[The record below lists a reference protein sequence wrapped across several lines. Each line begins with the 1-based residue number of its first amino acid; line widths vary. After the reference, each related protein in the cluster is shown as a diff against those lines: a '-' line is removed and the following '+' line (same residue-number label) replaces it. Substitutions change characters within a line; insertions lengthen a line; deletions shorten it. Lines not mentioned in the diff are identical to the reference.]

1 MKFRDFANYLERLEA
16 TTKRLEIT
24 SILADLIKNMDQEE
38 ADKGV
43 YLSLG
48 YLKAIYENPKFNI
61 AEKMV
66 IRILELAFETDKQA
80 IENHYAKLGDLG
92 DVAFEMSKTKK
103 SQSPG
108 LKNVYESL
116 VEIANIEGPGSQELK
131 VKKSA
136 ELLKKMDPLS
146 AKYSVRIILGTIRLG
161 FTELTIID
169 ALAELLGDKKLSEQI
184 ENRYSIHPDIG
195 LITKIIKKEGIK
207 GIEKIKIETGVP
219 ILAQRCQRLSDP
231 KEVIEK
237 MGRIWAEF
245 KFDGTRVQLH
255 MNRKIKPKSK
265 DIEQSDLFGRENSK
279 ILIKTFTR
287 NLEETT
293 HQYPDIIE
301 AANKLIMADSVILD
315 GEAIG
320 LDKKTG
326 EFLPFQET
334 IQRKRKY
341 GVAEMV
347 KDIPLKYFVFDILY
361 LNGKELIQLP
371 LSERKALLKKVIR
384 PDEAIVVDTY
394 VETDSAE
401 KLAEYFEEAKDKN
414 LEGLIVKKPGSI
426 YQAGARSFSWIKMK
440 KADAKLLED
449 TVDCVVL
456 GYYHGK
462 GVRAQYG
469 IGGFLVGVYDDKNQK
484 FKTITK
490 IGTGLKEDDWT
501 YLKKEADKVKIKEKP
516 NNVEVNKI
524 LEPDI
529 WTQPK
534 IVVEVGADEISK
546 SPTHTA
552 GYALRF
558 PRLIKFRTD
567 KKPTDATSIKEIISL
582 HNMQKRGYY

>member
-1 MKFRDFANYLERLEA
+1 MKFREFAKYLEKLES
-16 TTKRLEIT
+16 TPKRLEIT
-24 SILADLIKNMDQEE
+24 SILTDLIKNLDQEE

-48 YLKAIYENPKFNI
+48 YLKATYENPKFNI
-61 AEKMV
+61 AEKMM
-66 IRILELAFETDKQA
+66 IRILEMAFETEKKA
-80 IENHYAKLGDLG
+80 IESHYAKSGDLG
-92 DVAFEMSKTKK
+92 DVAFEISKTKK
-103 SQSPG
+103 SQNPD
-108 LKNVYESL
+108 LNDVYKSL
-116 VEIANIEGPGSQELK
+116 TEIANVTGSGSQDLK
-131 VKKSA
+131 TKMSA
-136 ELLKKMDPLS
+136 ELVKKLDPLS
-146 AKYSVRIILGTIRLG
+146 AKYTVRIILGTIRLG
-161 FTELTIID
+161 FTELTIIE
-169 ALAELLGDKKLSEQI
+169 ALAQLLGDKTASGKI

-195 LITKIIKKEGIK
+195 FITKIIKKEGLK
-207 GIEKIKIETGVP
+207 GMDKIRVELGVP

-237 MGRIWAEF
+237 MGRVWAEF

-265 DIEQSDLFGRENSK
+265 GAEQSALFDREGGN

-301 AANKLIMADSVILD
+301 AADRLITADSIILD

-320 LDKKTG
+320 FDKKTG

-334 IQRKRKY
+334 IQRKRKH

-347 KDIPLKYFVFDILY
+347 KDIPLKYFVFDVLY
-361 LNGKELIQLP
+361 LNGKELIDLP
-371 LSERKALLKKVIR
+371 LSERKELLKKAIKPNDEIVI
-384 PDEAIVVDTY
+384 DTY
-394 VETDSAE
+394 IETDNSE
-401 KLAEYFEEAKDKN
+401 ELAKYFEEAKDKN
-414 LEGLIVKKPGSI
+414 LEGLILKKPGSI
-426 YQAGARSFSWIKMK
+426 YQAGARSFSWVKMK
-440 KADAKLLED
+440 KADTKLLKD

-456 GYYHGK
+456 GYYYGK
-462 GVRAQYG
+462 GVRAQFG
-469 IGGFLVGVYDDKNQK
+469 IGGFLVGVYDEKDQK

-501 YLKKEADKVKIKEKP
+501 YLKKEADKVKTKEKP
-516 NNVEVNKI
+516 KNVEVNKI

-529 WTQPK
+529 WCHPK

-546 SPTHTA
+546 SPSHTA

-567 KKPTDATSIKEIISL
+567 KKPTDSTSIEEIISL
-582 HNMQKRGYY
+582 HNMQKHGYY

>member
-1 MKFRDFANYLERLEA
+1 MKFKDFAKYLEKLES
-16 TTKRLEIT
+16 TSKRLEIT
-24 SILADLIKNMDQEE
+24 SILTDLIKNLDQEE
-38 ADKGV
+38 AEIGV

-61 AEKMV
+61 AEKMM
-66 IRILELAFETDKQA
+66 IKILEMSFETDKKV
-80 IENHYAKLGDLG
+80 IESHYAKSGDLG
-92 DVAFEMSKTKK
+92 DVAFELSKTKK
-103 SQSPG
+103 SGNPR
-108 LKNVYESL
+108 LNDVYKDL
-116 VEIANIEGPGSQELK
+116 QEIAEVSGSGSQDLK
-131 VKKSA
+131 INKSA
-136 ELLKKMDPLS
+136 ELLKKLDPLS
-146 AKYSVRIILGTIRLG
+146 AKYAVRIILGTIRLG

-169 ALAELLGDKKLSEQI
+169 ALAQFLGDKTASAQI

-195 LITKIIKKEGIK
+195 LVTKIIKKEGLK
-207 GIEKIKIETGVP
+207 GIEKIKIEPGVP

-237 MGRIWAEF
+237 MGRVWAEF

-265 DIEQSDLFGRENSK
+265 DTEQNDLFDRESGEM
-279 ILIKTFTR
+279 LIKTYTR

-301 AANKLIMADSVILD
+301 AADRLIEADSVILD

-320 LDKKTG
+320 FDKKTG

-334 IQRKRKY
+334 IQRKRKH

-361 LNGKELIQLP
+361 LNGKELIDLP
-371 LSERKALLKKVIR
+371 LSERKELLKKAVKPNEEI
-384 PDEAIVVDTY
+384 IIDTY
-394 VETDSAE
+394 VETDNAE
-401 KLAEYFEEAKDKN
+401 KLTEYFEEAKDKN
-414 LEGLIVKKPGSI
+414 LEGLILKKPGSV
-426 YQAGARSFSWIKMK
+426 YQAGARSFSWVKMK
-440 KADAKLLED
+440 KADTKLLED

-456 GYYHGK
+456 GYFYGK
-462 GVRAQYG
+462 GVRAQFG
-469 IGGFLVGVYDDKNQK
+469 IGGFLVGVYDEKAQK

-490 IGTGLKEDDWT
+490 IGTGLKEDDWI
-501 YLKKEADKVKIKEKP
+501 YLKKEADKLKTKEKP
-516 NNVEVNKI
+516 KNVEVNKI
-524 LEPDI
+524 LEPDVWI
-529 WTQPK
+529 QPK

-567 KKPTDATSIKEIISL
+567 KKPTDSTSIEEIKTL

>member
-1 MKFRDFANYLERLEA
+1 L
-16 TTKRLEIT
+16 
-24 SILADLIKNMDQEE
+24 QE
-38 ADKGV
+38 
-43 YLSLG
+43 
-48 YLKAIYENPKFNI
+48 I
-61 AEKMV
+61 AEV
-66 IRILELAFETDKQA
+66 S
-80 IENHYAKLGDLG
+80 G
-92 DVAFEMSKTKK
+92 S
-103 SQSPG
+103 
-108 LKNVYESL
+108 
-116 VEIANIEGPGSQELK
+116 GSQDLK
-131 VKKSA
+131 INKSA
-136 ELLKKMDPLS
+136 ELLKKLDPLS
-146 AKYSVRIILGTIRLG
+146 AKYAVRIILGTIRLG

-169 ALAELLGDKKLSEQI
+169 ALAQFLGDKTASAQI

-195 LITKIIKKEGIK
+195 LVTKIIKKEGLK
-207 GIEKIKIETGVP
+207 GIEKIKIEPGVP

-237 MGRIWAEF
+237 MGRVWAEF

-265 DIEQSDLFGRENSK
+265 DTEQNDLFDRESGEM
-279 ILIKTFTR
+279 LIKTYTR

-301 AANKLIMADSVILD
+301 AADRLIEADSVILD

-320 LDKKTG
+320 FDKKTG

-334 IQRKRKY
+334 IQRKRKH

-361 LNGKELIQLP
+361 LNGKELIDLP
-371 LSERKALLKKVIR
+371 LSERKELLKKAVKPNEEI
-384 PDEAIVVDTY
+384 IIDTY
-394 VETDSAE
+394 VETDNAE
-401 KLAEYFEEAKDKN
+401 KLTEYFEEAKDKN
-414 LEGLIVKKPGSI
+414 LEGLILKKPGSV
-426 YQAGARSFSWIKMK
+426 YQAGARSFSWVKMK
-440 KADAKLLED
+440 KADTKLLED

-456 GYYHGK
+456 GYFYGK
-462 GVRAQYG
+462 GVRAQFG
-469 IGGFLVGVYDDKNQK
+469 IGGFLVGVYDEKAQK

-490 IGTGLKEDDWT
+490 IGTGLKEDDWI
-501 YLKKEADKVKIKEKP
+501 YLKKEADKLKTKEKP
-516 NNVEVNKI
+516 KNVEVNKI
-524 LEPDI
+524 LEPDVWI
-529 WTQPK
+529 QPK

-567 KKPTDATSIKEIISL
+567 KKPTDSTSIEEIKTL